1 MKIRGIKAT
10 PINLRLEAQE
20 ADYIEGLI
28 LIDKILVDSVEIPKE
43 ATAASSGYF

>member
-20 ADYIEGLI
+20 ADYVEGLV
-28 LIDKILVDSVEIPKE
+28 LIDKILVDGVEIPKE
-43 ATAASSGYF
+43 AAASNGCF